1 MADPSSF
8 ILHPGDGDVLKFGPP
23 ISGELIINVDARR
36 SGSSF
41 AMGTQ
46 TLQPG
51 GVLPTIRYLG
61 CDQVL
66 FVHKGQ
72 GRVSLEGRSLTVVPG
87 TMIYVPRQTWYSLRN
102 TGTGLLQI
110 TWTVAPPGI
119 EDFFRELAQLKDS
132 SDAAAVHTLAQR
144 HGVEFR
150 PETRSSAAAAA
161 PEGGRRRR
169 HRGRRGG
176 RGRHAQAS
184 PAAIPQGQVPA
195 ASAPVAPPV
204 QPPQAVATPVN
215 QQSSRRRHRRRG
227 GGGRSRPA
235 ASAQPSP
242 ASQGKIQSPSAP
254 SSAAPKRPPAA
265 KPQRAGQ
272 RPARGRPHR
281 SRVKEVYMD
290 GHWVQISGEGPVIA
304 PGRERTRDKKPAERD
319 EDTPP
324 GPLTVPL

>member
-1 MADPSSF
+1 MTDPSSF
-8 ILHPGDGDVLKFGPP
+8 ILRPGDGDVLKFGPP

-51 GVLPTIRYLG
+51 GVLPTIRHLG

-72 GRVSLEGRSLTVVPG
+72 GRVSLEGRSLMVVPG
-87 TMIYVPRQTWYSLRN
+87 TMIYVPRQTWHSLRN

-110 TWTVAPPGI
+110 TWTAAPPGI

-132 SDAAAVHTLAQR
+132 SDAAALYALAQR

-150 PETRSSAAAAA
+150 SETESAAA
-161 PEGGRRRR
+161 PEGDQHKR

-176 RGRHAQAS
+176 RGRRAPTS
-184 PAAIPQGQVPA
+184 PTSPPQGQAPTAPV
-195 ASAPVAPPV
+195 PVAPAV
-204 QPPQAVATPVN
+204 RPPQAAATPVN
-215 QQSSRRRHRRRG
+215 QQQPSRRRRRHR
-227 GGGRSRPA
+227 GGRGRSG

-242 ASQGKIQSPSAP
+242 AIQSKTA
-254 SSAAPKRPPAA
+254 AAPAAHAPAPKQPPAA

-272 RPARGRPHR
+272 RPGRGRPHR

-290 GHWVQISGEGPVIA
+290 GRWVQVSGEGPVIA
-304 PGRERTRDKKPAERD
+304 PGREHTRDKKPADRD

>member
-1 MADPSSF
+1 MTNSSSF

-51 GVLPTIRYLG
+51 GVLPTIRHLG

-72 GRVSLEGRSLTVVPG
+72 GRVNLEGRSLTVVPG
-87 TMIYVPRQTWYSLRN
+87 TMIYVPRQTWYGLRN
-102 TGTGLLQI
+102 TGTGFLEM
-110 TWTVAPPGI
+110 TWTAAPPGI
-119 EDFFRELAQLKDS
+119 EDFFRELAQIQDF
-132 SDAAAVHTLAQR
+132 SDAAARDALAQR

-150 PETRSSAAAAA
+150 PETESAAAAAA

-176 RGRHAQAS
+176 QSRLTQAA
-184 PAAIPQGQVPA
+184 PAAIPQGYVPA
-195 ASAPVAPPV
+195 ASAPVAPPI
-204 QPPQAVATPVN
+204 QPPPAAATPVD
-215 QQSSRRRHRRRG
+215 QQQPSRRRRRHR
-227 GGGRSRPA
+227 GGRGRSG
-235 ASAQPSP
+235 ASARPSP
-242 ASQGKIQSPSAP
+242 APQSKTAVAP
-254 SSAAPKRPPAA
+254 AAAHAPAPKQPSVA
-265 KPQRAGQ
+265 KPQRTGQ
-272 RPARGRPHR
+272 RSGRGRPHR
-281 SRVKEVYMD
+281 GRMKEVYMD
-290 GHWVQISGEGPVIA
+290 GRWVQVSGEGPVIA
-304 PGRERTRDKKPAERD
+304 PGREYIRDKKSSGRD